1 MYSLTICFGPT
12 AMVWAFLFK
21 EKEKAEASLA
31 LVNNWAEANSKM
43 VHFTIVDDFGQE
55 AFFIYKAVHGAI
67 LEDLDLTDEA
77 KIIRSLANARNEVKA
92 RKRAATDPVIREG
105 MNQQGPSVIS
115 PFPRG

>member
-21 EKEKAEASLA
+21 EKEKAEDVLKFVDLDNVFSIKI
-31 LVNNWAEANSKM
+31 E
-43 VHFTIVDDFGQE
+43 DDFGQR
-55 AFFIYKAVHGAI
+55 AVIKPSTVHGWI

-77 KIIRSLANARNEVKA
+77 KILRSLANARNEIKA
-92 RKRAATDPVIREG
+92 RTRAATDPTIRQG